1 MTTTSHAQAHPQ
13 DALEPI
19 AAAVAEVLSCPIELT
34 TDIAPALDAFESAHC
49 LDPRIQPAFTASVLR
64 GFVRDMDRQVV
75 HEIRE
80 PLGMAIALVRWDDR
94 LLVIGPYTH
103 EPMHPGVA
111 EEAMSR
117 LGIPSAHLPIYKHY
131 RTRYA
136 IVDAEYVYRGA
147 TSLLRAGGGEDALGS
162 LREVEAEGGTV
173 APGVGEA
180 LQSAAFTVIEERYRL
195 EREFMDAVEEGS
207 SERALSALQRMGRM
221 PQTISY
227 LNTPF
232 LGTTILRIMARV
244 AAQRGGLPPVT
255 VDAISQEYAQR
266 LHRIGHSSDP
276 KRSASFTAQ
285 MVTEFC
291 RYVRRHNQ
299 REYPPLVRRVADEI
313 DLHLSSHVSTTE
325 LADRLGVSASTL
337 ARRFKSA
344 TGMTIVAYTA
354 QQRAER
360 AARLLATTTQS
371 VRDIALFVGYDDAN
385 YFVKVFRE
393 AHGMTPTAYRE
404 AHTA

>member
-1 MTTTSHAQAHPQ
+1 MC
-13 DALEPI
+13 I
-19 AAAVAEVLSCPIELT
+19 
-34 TDIAPALDAFESAHC
+34 
-49 LDPRIQPAFTASVLR
+49 
-64 GFVRDMDRQVV
+64 RDR
-75 HEIRE
+75 
-80 PLGMAIALVRWDDR
+80 
-94 LLVIGPYTH
+94 
-103 EPMHPGVA
+103 
-111 EEAMSR
+111 
-117 LGIPSAHLPIYKHY
+117 
-131 RTRYA
+131 
-136 IVDAEYVYRGA
+136 
-147 TSLLRAGGGEDALGS
+147 
-162 LREVEAEGGTV
+162 
-173 APGVGEA
+173 
-180 LQSAAFTVIEERYRL
+180 
-195 EREFMDAVEEGS
+195 
-207 SERALSALQRMGRM
+207 
-221 PQTISY
+221 
-227 LNTPF
+227 
-232 LGTTILRIMARV
+232 
-244 AAQRGGLPPVT
+244 RGGLPPVT

-313 DLHLSSHVSTTE
+313 DLHLSRPVSTTE